1 MTTTRKRKAADKRRL
16 SELLVKRTR
25 PRAKPYVI
33 WDTKQSGLGLRIR
46 PSGARGWY
54 FVYARRGRSRW
65 QHLGDAKVIP
75 LSDARMQA
83 GEAALDVARGKDP
96 AAEKRAERS
105 RGTFAELAEQ
115 YVEQHAKKHNKS
127 WRQASA
133 LVQRHLIPL
142 WGTLQA
148 NTITRGDVKTM
159 LARITAPVLANQ
171 VLAAASAIFTWAI
184 TEEHLT
190 GINPCRNID
199 RNETVDRE
207 RVLAVS
213 EISKF
218 WQAFDEAG
226 LMQSLALKTVLLTGQ
241 RPGEVTHMRREHLK
255 DGWWEMPGQPVPAL
269 NWPGRSGGKLS
280 RVLAS
285 DARRCRQSVSS
296 GGFRACHR

>member
-115 YVEQHAKKHNKS
+115 YVEQHAKSTTSH
-127 WRQASA
+127 
-133 LVQRHLIPL
+133 
-142 WGTLQA
+142 
-148 NTITRGDVKTM
+148 
-159 LARITAPVLANQ
+159 
-171 VLAAASAIFTWAI
+171 
-184 TEEHLT
+184 
-190 GINPCRNID
+190 
-199 RNETVDRE
+199 
-207 RVLAVS
+207 
-213 EISKF
+213 
-218 WQAFDEAG
+218 
-226 LMQSLALKTVLLTGQ
+226 
-241 RPGEVTHMRREHLK
+241 
-255 DGWWEMPGQPVPAL
+255 
-269 NWPGRSGGKLS
+269 GGKP
-280 RVLAS
+280 APWCN
-285 DARRCRQSVSS
+285 AI
-296 GGFRACHR
+296 